1 MNKVCTTVQQSR
13 RLLNLGLDPESAD
26 MIWCLVEKD
35 KDEICTLCVKAW
47 SGSLQWQGQ
56 DIAMPAWSLSALL
69 ELMPQRITGPFG
81 ELWHLGLEKDWDKV
95 SYIVYYE
102 NKNSFVQRKAKDPI
116 DACIEMIDWLIKNG
130 QKLLSK

>member
-35 KDEICTLCVKAW
+35 KDEVCTLCVKAW

-56 DIAMPAWSLSALL
+56 DISMPAWSLSALL
-69 ELMPQRITGPFG
+69 ELMPQRIVGPYG
-81 ELWHLGLEKDWDKV
+81 ELWKFGLEKDWDKTSCLV
-95 SYIVYYE
+95 FYE
-102 NKNSFVQRKAKDPI
+102 NKNSFVQKKAKEPI
-116 DACIEMIDWLIKNG
+116 DACVEMIEWLTKNG
-130 QKLLSK
+130 QKL